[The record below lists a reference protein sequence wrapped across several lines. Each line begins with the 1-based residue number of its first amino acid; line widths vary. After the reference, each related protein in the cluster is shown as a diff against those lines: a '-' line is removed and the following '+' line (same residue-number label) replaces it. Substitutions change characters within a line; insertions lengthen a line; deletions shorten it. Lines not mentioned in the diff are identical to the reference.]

1 MTEAVANATPPRA
14 MRRRAVVVAWRV
26 LAGTAAG
33 AVVGLVI
40 GGIGGRLAML
50 LLRLTTPGSVA
61 GLVSDDGFEMGVVSR
76 STFVLL
82 FTTTALG
89 AINGALYAGLRG
101 AIAPR
106 LRLPLWTALGALVGG
121 GAIVHA
127 DGVDFN
133 LLAPAALAV
142 ALFVAI
148 PAVGAATIVLLAER
162 WSRTTPW
169 QGRRLT
175 VGLLVAVA
183 AAPFAIPVAVAVG
196 AILLVVSAALEQA
209 GPSAQRVRRA
219 AGVVVP
225 VALVAVAV
233 LATVDL
239 VGDIGDILE

>member
-1 MTEAVANATPPRA
+1 M
-14 MRRRAVVVAWRV
+14 AWRV

-33 AVVGLVI
+33 AIVGLVI

-50 LLRLTTPGSVA
+50 LLRLTTPGSIA
-61 GLVSDDGFEMGVVSR
+61 GLVSDDGFEMGVVSG
-76 STFVLL
+76 STAFLL

-89 AINGALYAGLRG
+89 AIDGALYSGLRG
-101 AIAPR
+101 AIPPR

-133 LLAPAALAV
+133 LLEPAALAV

-148 PAVGAATIVLLAER
+148 PAAGAAAIVLLAER

-169 QGRRLT
+169 QSRRLT

-183 AAPFAIPVAVAVG
+183 AAPFAIPSRSQSAP
-196 AILLVVSAALEQA
+196 IMLVVSAALEHA
-209 GPSAQRVRRA
+209 GTSAERVRRA
-219 AGVVVP
+219 AGVLVP

-239 VGDIGDILE
+239 AGDIGSILD